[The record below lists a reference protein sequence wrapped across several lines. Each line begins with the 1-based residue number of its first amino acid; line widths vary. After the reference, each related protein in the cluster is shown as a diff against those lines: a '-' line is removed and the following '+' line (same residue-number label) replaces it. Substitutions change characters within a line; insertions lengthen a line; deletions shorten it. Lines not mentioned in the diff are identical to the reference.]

1 MRVVAG
7 AARGIPLKAPKG
19 DQVRPT
25 VDRLKETLFN
35 MIQAEI
41 YDRVVLDVFAGSGA
55 LGIEALSRG
64 ARSAYFCEK
73 DRTAMEV
80 IRDNLR
86 RTKLEDKAQVLAGD
100 FSGGLGKIQMI
111 GIQADLVFLDPP
123 YQEESLYQRAIAALT
138 EKNLLAEG
146 ALIIAETKSGFD
158 FSFLEKYDTI
168 KIEKYKRFKTNQY
181 IFMRFGR
188 EVRK

>member
-25 VDRLKETLFN
+25 ADRLKETLFN

-41 YDRVVLDVFAGSGA
+41 YERTVLDAFAGSGA

-64 ARSAYFCEK
+64 ACCAYFCEK
-73 DRTAMEV
+73 NKATVEV
-80 IRDNLR
+80 IKDNLQ
-86 RTKLEDKAQVLAGD
+86 RTKLKEKAQVLTGD
-100 FSGGLGKIQMI
+100 FSGGLEKIQNA
-111 GIQADLVFLDPP
+111 GVKLNLVFLDPP
-123 YQEESLYQRAIAALT
+123 YQEEDLYQRAIKALI
-138 EKNLLAEG
+138 EKKLLAED

-168 KIEKYKRFKTNQY
+168 KVEKYKKFKTNQY
-181 IFMRFGR
+181 IFMRFN
-188 EVRK
+188 V

>member
-7 AARGIPLKAPKG
+7 IAKGIPLKAPKG

-35 MIQAEI
+35 MIQTEI
-41 YDRVVLDVFAGSGA
+41 YDRTVLDVFAGSGG

-64 ARSAYFCEK
+64 ARKAYFCEK
-73 DRTAMEV
+73 NKVATEA
-80 IRDNLR
+80 IKDNLQ
-86 RTKLEDKAQVLAGD
+86 RTKLAEKAEIFFGD
-100 FSGGLGKIQMI
+100 FSGGLDKMRAAGER
-111 GIQADLVFLDPP
+111 ADLVFLDPP
-123 YQEESLYQRAIAALT
+123 YQEEDLYQRAIAALA
-138 EKNLLAEG
+138 EKKLLAAG

-168 KIEKYKRFKTNQY
+168 KVEKYKCFKTNQY
-181 IFMRFGR
+181 VFIRFNG
-188 EVRK
+188 